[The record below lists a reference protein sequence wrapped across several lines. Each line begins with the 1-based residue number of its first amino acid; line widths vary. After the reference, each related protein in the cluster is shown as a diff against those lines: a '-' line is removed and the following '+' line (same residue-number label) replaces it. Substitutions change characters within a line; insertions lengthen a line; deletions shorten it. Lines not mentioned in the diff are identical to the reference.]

1 MRSLDSGL
9 DGIPDCDAFS
19 SPRGFGR
26 YWDGEISVPFGGG
39 KNSER
44 EFYPRVVEILEV
56 EGR

>member
-44 EFYPRVVEILEV
+44 EFYPRVVEI
-56 EGR
+56 